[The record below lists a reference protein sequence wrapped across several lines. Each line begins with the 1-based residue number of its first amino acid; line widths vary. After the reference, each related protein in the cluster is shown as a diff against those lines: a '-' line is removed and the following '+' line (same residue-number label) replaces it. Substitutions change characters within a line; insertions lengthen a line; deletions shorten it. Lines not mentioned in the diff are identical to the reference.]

1 MAADTE
7 TQDWLPLDTGMLT
20 AAGVA
25 ALIGALFLGIA
36 ALIGSRA
43 LLEAVREWTNQQ
55 EVPPTESAKSFIR
68 SLHNAA
74 LAGTTAG
81 ADAWKKELSSS
92 SAD

>member
-1 MAADTE
+1 MAAE
-7 TQDWLPLDTGMLT
+7 TDKPDWLPIDTGMIT

-25 ALIGALFLGIA
+25 ALTGSLFLGIA

-55 EVPPTESAKSFIR
+55 EVPPIESAKSFIR
-68 SLHNAA
+68 SLHSAA

-81 ADAWKKELSSS
+81 TEAWRNEFSSPS
-92 SAD
+92 DD